1 MRHFFTF
8 SMIVALLPMAAW
20 AETTTARSF
29 AHSVTEEAS
38 RIEPPSGDKSY
49 VSIRCW
55 QATATPVYVGGKDV
69 TPTNGYAI
77 CTDTVDRDADLPTCQ
92 SEVIALDVSNLYAVT
107 SRPHRAPNSPALQSL
122 SCIIVQGATRRNAR
136 ASRSGGRVDEIGES

>member
-8 SMIVALLPMAAW
+8 STIVALLPMAAW

-29 AHSVTEEAS
+29 AHSVTQEAS

-77 CTDTVDRDADLPTCQ
+77 CTNTLDRDTGSPASRHGPACQ
-92 SEVIALDVSNLYAVT
+92 SEIIDMDVSNLYAVV
-107 SRPHRAPNSPALQSL
+107 SHPPRAPKSPALQSL
-122 SCIIVQGATRRNAR
+122 SCIIVQ
-136 ASRSGGRVDEIGES
+136 